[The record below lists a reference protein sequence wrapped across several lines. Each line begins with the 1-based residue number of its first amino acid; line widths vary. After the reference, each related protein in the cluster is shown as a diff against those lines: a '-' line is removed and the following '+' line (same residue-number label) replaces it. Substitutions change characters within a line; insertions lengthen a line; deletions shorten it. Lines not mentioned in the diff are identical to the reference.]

1 MLNANRGFLSL
12 QISMTLTLIVFLTYL
27 FSVVS
32 LYVGLGVNNFIFPF
46 SFLAG
51 TAIGLLIPIR
61 RDNIFFKNGRPLL
74 LFTVFCITAVSLRV
88 GETLYDY
95 SYDGLRYHQ
104 NTIAA
109 LLNGWNPLNMESDPN
124 APSYLWSLHYAAGI
138 EICEAAIS
146 SFAGR
151 IEAGKGLNLIAVFAA
166 LTAVYGVLRNC
177 GREIF
182 FRDSKHSFGRKQL
195 RVAEEEREER
205 EERDE
210 REEVKEKI
218 EDGREKIEEA
228 GFGWKKALLLSV
240 AIVGNPVVTLQLFIY
255 YIDFYKYLYL
265 LLFLVG
271 IVLLSSSRERISM
284 FGCMMTGM
292 TLILAMASKFNFFFE
307 AGVWVLLALVWCIIR
322 KKWLCFRRLLTV
334 SVISLVIG
342 LFLTIHPYYINL
354 IDYGHPFYPLMG
366 EGAVDIMNY
375 NTPEIY
381 DGHNRIVNFFY
392 SLIKLSI
399 PNYDQREGGFTILMP
414 FILLLSLF
422 IIIRN
427 RKSIR
432 PVIIYL
438 YVWIILS
445 CFFFEQSWWAR
456 YITQLWLAGGIGAII
471 GIAAEKRRTAGCIL
485 SWIMIAVTLSTGAL
499 SLGGSIRKGG
509 YIKSML
515 NTCSYQPVTLSG
527 TVFPQVKRHLD
538 ENGIYYRMV
547 SSPDSVEGVAY
558 SYYSGYPPV
567 IILSARQ
574 AERLRENKG
583 LLGDSRERY

>member
-1 MLNANRGFLSL
+1 
-12 QISMTLTLIVFLTYL
+12 
-27 FSVVS
+27 
-32 LYVGLGVNNFIFPF
+32 
-46 SFLAG
+46 
-51 TAIGLLIPIR
+51 
-61 RDNIFFKNGRPLL
+61 
-74 LFTVFCITAVSLRV
+74 CITTLSLRV
-88 GETLYDY
+88 GETFYDY

-124 APSYLWSLHYAAGI
+124 APAYIWSLHYAAGI

-151 IEAGKGLNLIAVFAA
+151 IEAGKGMNLIAVFAA
-166 LTAVYGVLRNC
+166 LTAVYGILRNC

-182 FRDSKHSFGRKQL
+182 FRESKHSFGRKQL

-205 EERDE
+205 EDE
-210 REEVKEKI
+210 RGE
-218 EDGREKIEEA
+218 RR
-228 GFGWKKALLLSV
+228 GFDWKKALLLSV
-240 AIVGNPVVTLQLFIY
+240 VIVGSPVVTLQLFIY
-255 YIDFYKYLYL
+255 YVDFYKYIYL

-271 IVLLSSSRERISM
+271 VVLVSSTKKRIWLL
-284 FGCMMTGM
+284 GCVMTGM
-292 TLILAMASKFNFFFE
+292 TLVLAMASKFNFFFE
-307 AGVWVLLALVWCIIR
+307 AGVWTLLALAWGIFR
-322 KKWLCFRRLLTV
+322 KEWRFFKRLLTTAV
-334 SVISLVIG
+334 LSLVIG
-342 LFLTIHPYYINL
+342 LSLTIHPYFINYV
-354 IDYGHPFYPLMG
+354 DYGHPFYPLMG
-366 EGAVDIMNY
+366 EGAIDIMSG
-375 NTPEIY
+375 NTPDIY
-381 DGHNRIVNFFY
+381 EGYGRVANFFL
-392 SLIKLSI
+392 SLVRLSV
-399 PNYDQREGGFTILMP
+399 PTYDQREGGFTILMP
-414 FILLLSLF
+414 IILLISLF

-445 CFFFEQSWWAR
+445 CFFFEQTWWAR
-456 YITQLWLAGGIGAII
+456 YISQLWLVGGIGAII
-471 GIAAEKRRTAGCIL
+471 GIAAEKRRTAGYIL
-485 SWIMIAVTLSTGAL
+485 LWIMIAVTLSTGAL

-538 ENGIYYRMV
+538 ENGIYYCMV

-574 AERLRENKG
+574 AERLKENKG